1 MATEKFICAICGE
14 HLHIDPNKLEEF
26 VPGRLWGLKL
36 SEKIHSC
43 GHESVFARG
52 EPIYSAFLY
61 KPGDAAMELL
71 SKVELSKWRD
81 KAYFHYIEEG
91 VQDKEEFKQVM
102 CRLIDEVDSIL
113 KNPKIRDKEDRVR
126 LIAQDKLEGYKEK
139 IERGK
144 FERKREKFVPNGEA

>member
-1 MATEKFICAICGE
+1 MVAEKFICAICGSE
-14 HLHIDPNKLEEF
+14 LEIHPDLLEEF
-26 VPGRLWGLKL
+26 VPGRLWAVELNK
-36 SEKIHSC
+36 KVHSC

-52 EPIYSAFLY
+52 EPIYSAFFY
-61 KPGDAAMELL
+61 KPGDKAMELL

-102 CRLIDEVDSIL
+102 RRLINEVDSIL
-113 KNPKIRDKEDRVR
+113 ENPKIQDKEDKVR

-144 FERKREKFVPNGEA
+144 FEQEREKFVPNGEA